1 MFYLCT
7 KTLTLSLSLSLSLS
21 LCTGLV
27 DIETGKVRKGVEL
40 VPLSLKVFSGWYDRV
55 AVRRLTGINDK
66 QREEMYKQL
75 LLFRKE
81 VQGRPYE
88 KNTIELILASIDAQE
103 KYLSFLRNTHEDLSS
118 LFCSELVAEA
128 YKRMGILHTTKFS
141 NEFTPDDF
149 SSARDS
155 ELKLNFGKLEPEV
168 YIELKFDFGSA
179 FDRQISLY

>member
-1 MFYLCT
+1 M
-7 KTLTLSLSLSLSLS
+7 LSLPPLASA
-21 LCTGLV
+21 GLV
-27 DIETGKVRKGVEL
+27 DIESGKVRKGVEL
-40 VPLSLKVFSGWYDRV
+40 VPLSLKVFSGWYNRV
-55 AVRRLTGINDK
+55 AVRRLTGIDDK
-66 QREEMYKQL
+66 QRAEMYEQL

-88 KNTIELILASIDAQE
+88 KNTIELILSAVDAQE

-128 YKRMGILHTTKFS
+128 YKRMGVLNTTKYS

-155 ELKLNFGKLEPEV
+155 ALKLNFGTLEPEV
-168 YIELKFDFGSA
+168 YIELKFDFGSP